1 MVQYPRE
8 VRRTTTTLG
17 SRTAV
22 TPGTPWWVPPTTC
35 ANRTAN
41 GETAPLLV
49 EVNESYPETKYTYRC
64 FHYDPCD
71 VQTD

>member
-1 MVQYPRE
+1 MVQCPRE

-22 TPGTPWWVPPTTC
+22 TQGTPWWVTPTTF

-49 EVNESYPETKYTYRC
+49 EVNQPYPEINYNSEA
-64 FHYDPCD
+64 F
-71 VQTD
+71 VL